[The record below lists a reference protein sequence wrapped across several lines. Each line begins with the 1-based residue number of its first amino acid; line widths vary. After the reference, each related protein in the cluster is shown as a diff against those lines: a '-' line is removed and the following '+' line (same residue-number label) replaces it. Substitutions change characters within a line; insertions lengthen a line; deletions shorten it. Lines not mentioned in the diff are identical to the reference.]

1 VTGPN
6 PITFVAAVNNREILE
21 NNLLAS
27 PCLRRPHSHQILI
40 QEGYASAA
48 KAYNDAIEKS
58 ENELIVFMHQDVILA
73 EQWLSDLQRA
83 LACLQE
89 DDPDWGVIGSYGET
103 LNDNG
108 RGYIYS
114 SGLGIM
120 GRPFERPAQVQ
131 TLDEIVLILRK
142 SSGLRFDES
151 LPHFHM
157 YGVDICM
164 AAEEAGRKNY
174 AISAFCVHNTNPSLT
189 LGSDFY
195 ECYRHVK
202 RRWKERLPIQTT
214 CVRITRYDR
223 YMYRRRLGEM
233 YVRFINRKDFGARR
247 AVNVQQLLREV
258 DRMLTQKRFVGPSR
272 GDVVS
277 ESSI

>member
-1 VTGPN
+1 VIEQN
-6 PITFVAAVNNREILE
+6 SITFVAAVNNREILE

-27 PCLRRPHSHQILI
+27 PCLRQPHPHQILI
-40 QEGYASAA
+40 QEGFASAT
-48 KAYNDAIEKS
+48 KAYNQAIDKS
-58 ENELIVFMHQDVILA
+58 ENDLIVFVHQDIILP

-83 LACLQE
+83 LKCLDEE
-89 DDPDWGVIGSYGET
+89 DPEWGVTGSYGET
-103 LNDNG
+103 LHDNG

-131 TLDEIVLILRK
+131 TLDEIVLILKK

-174 AISAFCVHNTNPSLT
+174 AISAFCVHNTAPSLT
-189 LGSDFY
+189 LGDDFY

-202 RRWKERLPIQTT
+202 QRWKKRLPIQTT

-233 YVRFINRKDFGARR
+233 YVRYINPKVFGGSR

-258 DRMLTQKRFVGPSR
+258 DGMLTQKRFAGPSQT
-272 GDVVS
+272 DVVS
-277 ESSI
+277 ESGL